1 MRLRDRLK
9 FRLRLSEYR
18 RDLERKAGAILFL
31 GAAAVATVAILIF
44 KGCGG

>member
-9 FRLRLSEYR
+9 FRVRISEHV
-18 RDLERKAGAILFL
+18 RDLERKAAVILFL